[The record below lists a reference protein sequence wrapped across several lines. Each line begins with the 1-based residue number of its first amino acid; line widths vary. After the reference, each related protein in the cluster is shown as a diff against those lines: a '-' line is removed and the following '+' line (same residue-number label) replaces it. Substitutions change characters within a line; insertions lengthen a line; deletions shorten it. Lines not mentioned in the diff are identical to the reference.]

1 MLTNNELLLKWL
13 DFFEELFKK
22 WNVDEDCQQM
32 IYLAFLEYDN
42 EKLNEIDQN
51 GDMKFWIVR
60 LIKNNW
66 FSTTS
71 RYYAQY
77 KRYYEHFEEL
87 PED

>member
-1 MLTNNELLLKWL
+1 MLTTNELLLKWL

-77 KRYYEHFEEL
+77 KRYYEHIEEL

>member
-1 MLTNNELLLKWL
+1 MFTNNELLLKWL

-22 WNVDEDCQQM
+22 WGVDKDCQQL

-42 EKLNEIDQN
+42 KKLNEIDQN

-77 KRYYEHFEEL
+77 KRYYEHFEAL